1 MSDLIG
7 KTIRDYQINNFI
19 GQGGHGSVY
28 KAIHTPSDKPV
39 ALKIMLQEH
48 LEDKTMVQR
57 ILQEAEII
65 RELEH
70 PYIVPL
76 VESWQDDRGIYVVMP
91 WYDGG
96 ALRTYIKE
104 SQPVDPQVVNTIL
117 SQICDA
123 LDAAHAIKIVHRDI
137 KPENILL
144 DAEGNAYL
152 SDFGFAKRMDS
163 TVEITTVGDV
173 VGTPNYLSPEQI
185 MGYDIGNKTDIYALG
200 IMLHEILSG
209 AHPYADTKSRV
220 QLMLKLVKE
229 DVPKLK
235 NASLSQDKLDKI
247 DVIIARCTHKNPDN
261 RYPTASE
268 VAKDFAKVIGE

>member
-7 KTIRDYQINNFI
+7 QIIRDYQIIDFI

-28 KAIHTPSDKPV
+28 KALQNSEAPV
-39 ALKIMLQEH
+39 ALKIMLQDH

-65 RELEH
+65 LELEH
-70 PYIVPL
+70 PHIVPL
-76 VESWQDDRGIYVVMP
+76 VESWQDDKGIYVVMP

-96 ALRTYIKE
+96 DLRTYINE
-104 SQPVDPQVVNTIL
+104 NQPVDPQVVSRIL
-117 SQICDA
+117 IQICDA
-123 LDAAHAIKIVHRDI
+123 LDIAHAVKIIHRDI

-144 DAEGNAYL
+144 DSDGNAYL

-185 MGYDIGNKTDIYALG
+185 MGYDIGNSADIYALG
-200 IMLHEILSG
+200 IMLHEILDG

-220 QLMLKLVKE
+220 QLMLKLVK
-229 DVPKLK
+229 DDLPKLK
-235 NASLSQDKLDKI
+235 NANLSQEKLEQI
-247 DVIIARCTHKNPDN
+247 DALIGRCTHKNPDN
-261 RYPTASE
+261 RYQTASA
-268 VAKDFAKVIGE
+268 VAEDFSQIIEE

>member
-7 KTIRDYQINNFI
+7 QTIRDYQIMNFI

-28 KAIHTPSDKPV
+28 QALLIPSDKSV
-39 ALKIMLQEH
+39 ALKIMLQDH

-76 VESWQDDRGIYVVMP
+76 IESWQDDKGIYVVMP

-96 ALRTYIKE
+96 DLRTYINE
-104 SQPVDPQVVNTIL
+104 NQPVNPDFVSRIL
-117 SQICDA
+117 TQICDA
-123 LDAAHAIKIVHRDI
+123 LDAAHAVQIVHRDI

-152 SDFGFAKRMDS
+152 SDFGFAKRMNS

-173 VGTPNYLSPEQI
+173 IGTPNYLSPEQI
-185 MGYDIGNKTDIYALG
+185 MGYDIGNSTDIYALG
-200 IMLHEILSG
+200 IMLHEILDG

-235 NASLSQDKLDKI
+235 NPILSQDKMNQIDK
-247 DVIIARCTHKNPDN
+247 IIARCTHKNPDN
-261 RYPTASE
+261 RYQTASD
-268 VAKDFAKVIGE
+268 VAEEFSKIIKE

>member
-7 KTIRDYQINNFI
+7 QTIRDYQIMNFI

-28 KAIHTPSDKPV
+28 QALLIPSDKSV
-39 ALKIMLQEH
+39 ALKIMLQDH

-76 VESWQDDRGIYVVMP
+76 IESWQDDKGIYVVMP

-96 ALRTYIKE
+96 DLRTYINE
-104 SQPVDPQVVNTIL
+104 NQPVNPDFVSRIL
-117 SQICDA
+117 TQICDA
-123 LDAAHAIKIVHRDI
+123 LDAAHAVQIVHRDI

-152 SDFGFAKRMDS
+152 SDFGFAKRMNS

-173 VGTPNYLSPEQI
+173 IGTPNYLSPEQI
-185 MGYDIGNKTDIYALG
+185 MGYDIGNSTDIYALG
-200 IMLHEILSG
+200 IMLHEILDG

-235 NASLSQDKLDKI
+235 NPILSQDKMNRIDK
-247 DVIIARCTHKNPDN
+247 IIARCTHKNPDN
-261 RYPTASE
+261 RYQTASD
-268 VAKDFAKVIGE
+268 VAEEFSKIIKE